1 MADPTVL
8 ITGASSGI
16 GRALAH
22 EFARDGYE
30 VLLVARRADAL
41 EELARDLSRQRSAA
55 ARTFVADLTVPGSC
69 RRLYER
75 FEAEQTPIDVVVNN
89 AGFGLQGTVAELSL
103 ERQLEMIQLNVA
115 SLTELTRLFL
125 PGMIAR
131 GRGGI
136 LNVGSTAAFQP
147 GPLMAVY
154 YATKAYVLSF
164 TEALAEEV
172 AATPLRV
179 SCLCPGPTG
188 TEFAQTANMMKSRLF
203 SRPPMDVGEVA
214 RAGFHGWKSR
224 QALVIPGQ
232 RNRLIAFAVQRLLP
246 RASVRRAVM
255 RTNANADA

>member
-41 EELARDLSRQRSAA
+41 HALARELSQQRSAA
-55 ARTFVADLTVPGSC
+55 ARVFATDLTQPGAG
-69 RRLYER
+69 RAL
-75 FEAEQTPIDVVVNN
+75 FAQLEAEGTSVDVVVNN
-89 AGFGLQGTVAELSL
+89 AGFGLQGAVAELPL

-115 SLTELTRLFL
+115 ALTELTRLFL
-125 PGMIAR
+125 PGMLAR
-131 GRGGI
+131 KRGGI
-136 LNVGSTAAFQP
+136 LNVASTAGFMP

-154 YATKAYVLSF
+154 YASKSYVLSF

-179 SCLCPGPTG
+179 TCLCPGPTE
-188 TEFAQTANMMKSRLF
+188 TEFATHANMTHSRLF
-203 SRPPMDVGEVA
+203 STPSMDVNEVA
-214 RAGFHGWKSR
+214 RIGFHGWKSR
-224 QALVIPGQ
+224 QVLVIPGR
-232 RNRLIAFAVQRLLP
+232 RNRLIAMFAQRLAP
-246 RASVRRAVM
+246 RRAIRRATM
-255 RTNANADA
+255 RLNANA

>member
-30 VLLVARRADAL
+30 VLLVARREEAL
-41 EELARDLSRQRSAA
+41 RDLATELSRQRSAA
-55 ARTFVADLTVPGSC
+55 ARVFAADLTEPGAG

-75 FEAEQTPIDVVVNN
+75 FEAERTPIDVVVNN
-89 AGFGLQGTVAELSL
+89 AGFGLQGTVAELPL
-103 ERQLEMIQLNVA
+103 ERQLQMIQLNVGA
-115 SLTELTRLFL
+115 LTELTRLFL
-125 PGMIAR
+125 PGMLAR
-131 GRGGI
+131 NRGGV

-172 AATPLRV
+172 AQTPLRV

-188 TEFAQTANMMKSRLF
+188 TEFAQTANMTKSRLF
-203 SRPPMDVGEVA
+203 STPPMNVDEVA
-214 RAGFHGWKSR
+214 RAGFRGWKSR
-224 QALVIPGQ
+224 QVLVVPGT
-232 RNRLIAFAVQRLLP
+232 RNRVIAFATQRLLP
-246 RASVRRAVM
+246 RASVRRTVM
-255 RTNANADA
+255 RINADA